1 MNDTLQKKIVDYIVH
16 LLEPTEIILF
26 GSYASGM
33 QRNNSDIDLL
43 IVTERMQNRQHLKND
58 ISSFLLQFGYS
69 SDIILMSKKELQLE
83 LSVEK
88 KFLFNA
94 IKISQKIY
102 KKDHD

>member
-1 MNDTLQKKIVDYIVH
+1 MNDTLQKRIVDYIVH

-33 QRNNSDIDLL
+33 QRNNSDVDLL
-43 IVTERMQNRQHLKND
+43 IVTEQIQNRQHLKND
-58 ISSFLLQFGYS
+58 ITNFILQFGYS
-69 SDIILMSKKELQLE
+69 SDIILMTKNELQLE

-94 IKISQKIY
+94 IKISKKIY
-102 KKDHD
+102 KKDPD